1 MGLCSFRTV
10 VTTCLYKFILKRDVT
25 TLQFLGSFFIVLS
38 IVVAKLGDLLSSD
51 GGNNIPV
58 MAIVFAVVSSFN
70 SVGVSIYQEQLF
82 KNSGENFLEQ
92 QFWLYLYG
100 MGVAA
105 MVHVVSAPSLLLDPV
120 MEQLSVASHNVKLF
134 LVLGLLFSSVGGLVV
149 AAILKKLDNVVKE
162 YSSATAN
169 MFTAVI
175 SAILFPDK
183 FKITWFIVL
192 AMGLLFTGIFFY
204 ERKSFKSQ
212 NSKSLKNE
220 NLQDSDSQ
228 PLVERKE

>member
-1 MGLCSFRTV
+1 M
-10 VTTCLYKFILKRDVT
+10 
-25 TLQFLGSFFIVLS
+25 
-38 IVVAKLGDLLSSD
+38 LSSD
-51 GGNNIPV
+51 GGNNIPA

-82 KNSGENFLEQ
+82 KVIDTFILNQAFADLFLLQNSGENFLEQ

-100 MGVAA
+100 MGVAG
-105 MVHVVSAPSLLLDPV
+105 MVHVVSAPSLLPGPILD
-120 MEQLSVASHNVKLF
+120 QLSGASHNVKLF
-134 LVLGLLFSSVGGLVV
+134 LMLGLLFSSVGGLVV

-204 ERKSFKSQ
+204 ERKSFNIKSQ
-212 NSKSLKNE
+212 NSKSLKNV
-220 NLQDSDSQ
+220 QDSDSR
-228 PLVERKE
+228 PLVEKKEINDQ

>member
-1 MGLCSFRTV
+1 
-10 VTTCLYKFILKRDVT
+10 
-25 TLQFLGSFFIVLS
+25 
-38 IVVAKLGDLLSSD
+38 
-51 GGNNIPV
+51 

-82 KNSGENFLEQ
+82 KVNNTFNLCQMVFFICLFQNSGENFLEQ

-105 MVHVVSAPSLLLDPV
+105 MVHIVAAPSLLPGPVLD
-120 MEQLSVASHNVKLF
+120 QLSVVSHNVKLF
-134 LVLGLLFSSVGGLVV
+134 LALGLLFSSVGGLVV

-192 AMGLLFTGIFFY
+192 AMGLLFTGIFLY
-204 ERKSFKSQ
+204 ERKTFNFKSQ
-212 NSKSLKNE
+212 NSKSLKKE
-220 NLQDSDSQ
+220 KIQDSDSQ
-228 PLVERKE
+228 PLVERKEIND